1 MTDPS
6 QIKNDIE
13 AVLKDID
20 KLPSLPGVAN
30 HAISLAYDPDVDIKV
45 LAEEI
50 SHDPAITAAVI
61 KLSNSAYFAPSKQI
75 RSVQE
80 AIMTLGLNIV
90 KDIIIIAASQ
100 GILKQ
105 DLDGYKIEGVEI
117 WDHSLL
123 VAELSS
129 RIARLKK
136 TKTRP
141 DVAFT
146 AGLFHD
152 VGKIV
157 MSTFFK
163 RIQRQIIMEMEK
175 NPESRFTELE
185 RRHMGYSH
193 DQLGGLLLRQWKLPR
208 DLVEAVYYQYHPDK
222 AKINPE
228 LCSIVHI
235 ANIVALASGV
245 GIDVGGLSEELKPRA
260 LQIIG
265 LTDRELESM
274 YNDLP
279 EIMEHLEDMRR
290 M

>member
-1 MTDPS
+1 MMNPA
-6 QIKNDIE
+6 QIKSDIE
-13 AVLKDID
+13 SVLRDID
-20 KLPSLPGVAN
+20 KLPALPGVAN
-30 HAISLAYDPDVDIKV
+30 HAITLAYDPDVDIKV

-61 KLSNSAYFAPSKQI
+61 KLSNSAYFAPTKQI
-75 RSVQE
+75 RSIQE

-105 DLDGYKIEGVEI
+105 DLDGYKVDGTEL

-129 RIARLKK
+129 RIAKLKK
-136 TKTRP
+136 TKTKP

-163 RIQRQIIMEMEK
+163 RIQRQIVMEMEK
-175 NPESRFTELE
+175 NPDARFTELE

-193 DQLGGLLLRQWKLPR
+193 DQLGGLLLKQWKLPR
-208 DLVEAVYYQYHPDK
+208 ELVEAVYYLYHPEK
-222 AKINPE
+222 AKTNPE

-235 ANIVALASGV
+235 ANIIALASGV
-245 GIDVGGLSEELKPRA
+245 GVDVGGLSEELKPFA
-260 LQIIG
+260 LKTLG
-265 LTDRELESM
+265 LTDKELSTM
-274 YNDLP
+274 YHELP
-279 EIMEHLEDMRR
+279 EVMEHLDDMRR